1 MKKIKRLL
9 VVAALALI
17 VGATAKVQTQAAV
30 TGVKQID
37 DSKNSVKLQCN
48 AILGAGYY
56 YLELS
61 TDNRNWVVMDV
72 SSNPSSLSA
81 SSLTSGTT
89 LLCPRRHMYRL

>member
-9 VVAALALI
+9 VVAALGLI
-17 VGATAKVQTQAAV
+17 IGA

-89 LLCPRRHMYRL
+89 YYARVGTCTCRTCGSW

>member
-17 VGATAKVQTQAAV
+17 VGAIAKVQTQAAV

-48 AILGAGYY
+48 AILRAGYY

-89 LLCPRRHMYRL
+89 YYARVGTCRL